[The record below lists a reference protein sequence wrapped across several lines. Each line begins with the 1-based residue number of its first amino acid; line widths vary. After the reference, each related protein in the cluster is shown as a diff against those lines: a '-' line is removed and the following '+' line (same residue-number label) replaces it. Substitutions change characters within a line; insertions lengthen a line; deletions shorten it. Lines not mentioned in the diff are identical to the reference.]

1 MVAANQSAS
10 VYAFDDSKITWHP
23 FAGIDNLEFS
33 LYDLDVERQVIDLIV
48 KFEPNKIV
56 ALHNHL
62 AQTNMMVIQGELRM
76 YETDGALK
84 EVRPA
89 GSYTRGKRD
98 DVHSEGGGADGAIV
112 FYSVRGHGDEN
123 MFEIMDGD
131 AQVLATLTMADLRGA
146 WEQQRGA

>member
-1 MVAANQSAS
+1 MVAVNQSPS

-23 FAGIDNLEFS
+23 FVGIDNLEFN

-76 YETDGALK
+76 YETDGTLK

-123 MFEIMDGD
+123 MFEIMDSD
-131 AQVLATLTMADLRGA
+131 AKVLATLTMADLRGA
-146 WEQQRGA
+146 WEQQQGA